1 MRVPVL
7 MTAVAIKRGNIGH
20 RMRARAPGKKMCDFR
35 HGVPLR
41 SGIGALPPADPR
53 QHLMVH
59 DSRPDRLSLMLDMTA
74 AAFFYIRMKRG
85 RLQSKNRRISCMTG
99 HAGHGRSAFI
109 RGVTGAAFILEKCM
123 GLRERPRARRHAPER
138 LSL

>member
-20 RMRARAPGKKMCDFR
+20 WMGIRASGKKMCDLR

-41 SGIGALPPADPR
+41 GGIGALSPADPR

-59 DSRPDRLSLMLDMTA
+59 DSRPDRLSLVLDMTSM
-74 AAFFYIRMKRG
+74 AFFYIGMKRR
-85 RLQSKNRRISCMTG
+85 RLQGKNRRISCMTG
-99 HAGHGRSAFI
+99 HAGHGRSALI
-109 RGVTGAAFILEKCM
+109 
-123 GLRERPRARRHAPER
+123 
-138 LSL
+138 